1 MSTIGSK
8 VRTLRQA
15 RGLTQEQL
23 AAVALVDVSSLSR
36 FESGLQDVRAAAVV
50 RLAASLGVNPS
61 TLFAESDMNI
71 SASTG
76 LLDLA
81 GAAATLGT
89 QVLNVQRLVARTRLR
104 AVRLGVGNTWRLDVD
119 VIRNYVAAGAAD
131 FDMPLTEGPW
141 FRPIRSAPHF
151 PQAIIDAAGEQVPA
165 IMPAGIPETGAVPIK
180 ITPAVSAV
188 IMAKPSIIVGETRYV
203 AAPAEAA
210 FGDWRIAYLVER
222 VRGFALE
229 ILGLADA
236 STPLARLYSDPDSY
250 LRVVGEAVQR
260 TLAGSISFG
269 KVYAVTDQYGQP
281 ASRRITFELPHA
293 ALAPS
298 TTMSTVLGLAF

>member
-8 VRTLRQA
+8 VRALRQA

-61 TLFAESDMNI
+61 TLFAETDMNI

-81 GAAATLGT
+81 GAAATLGAS
-89 QVLNVQRLVARTRLR
+89 VLGVKRLIARSRLR
-104 AVRLGVGNTWRLDVD
+104 AVRLGAGDTWRVDAD

-141 FRPIRSAPHF
+141 FRVIRSAAHF
-151 PQAIIDAAGEQVPA
+151 GQAIINGAADQVPA
-165 IMPAGIPETGAVPIK
+165 VMPAGIPETGAVRLK
-180 ITPAVSAV
+180 ITPPIAAA
-188 IMAKPSIIVGETRYV
+188 ILAPPSIFVGDVRTV
-203 AAPAEAA
+203 PADADSA
-210 FGDWRIAYLVER
+210 FPDWRTAFLAER
-222 VRGFALE
+222 IRGFALE

-236 STPLARLYSDPDSY
+236 SPPLARLYSDPDSY

-260 TLAGSISFG
+260 TLAGSIAFG
-269 KVYAVTDQYGQP
+269 KIYAVTDQYGQP
-281 ASRRITFELPHA
+281 ASRRISFELPHS
-293 ALAPS
+293 ALGAGG
-298 TTMSTVLGLAF
+298 TMGVVLSLAF